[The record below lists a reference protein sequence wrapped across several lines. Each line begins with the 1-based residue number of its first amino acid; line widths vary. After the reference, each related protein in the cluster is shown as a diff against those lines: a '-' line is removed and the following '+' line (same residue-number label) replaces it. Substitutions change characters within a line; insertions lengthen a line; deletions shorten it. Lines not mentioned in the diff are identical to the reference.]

1 MQAGLILIGE
11 PYELP
16 EDVRPE
22 FNELNEQLSV
32 EDSVKLDVGVRHE
45 FLLDIV
51 IVAESPML
59 NTLVFIIALFLG
71 EVKAD
76 LKLYLIVDD

>member
-1 MQAGLILIGE
+1 M
-11 PYELP
+11 
-16 EDVRPE
+16 
-22 FNELNEQLSV
+22 
-32 EDSVKLDVGVRHE
+32 RHE

-59 NTLVFIIALFLG
+59 DALVFIIALFLG

-76 LKLYLIVDD
+76 LELYLIVDH